1 MPDWGFLG
9 LVLSPVVVVEV
20 IRLTANGLTQR
31 KRAKK
36 EKVTELDIAL
46 ASRSRWIIHSRRL
59 SHDWW
64 TMPRPDLPD
73 EPKDPWPP
81 SEGDST

>member
-20 IRLTANGLTQR
+20 IRLTANGITQR

-64 TMPRPDLPD
+64 TMPRTDQPD
-73 EPKDPWPP
+73 EPDDPWPP
-81 SEGDST
+81 KTEG